1 MQLTATDALT
11 RIRAHLDAD
20 EVAVKQWLPDSMLL
34 SWFNR
39 GLIRL
44 YRKMIRAGMTHHS
57 RTSVSITAPGEVD
70 FSIGTGGAQGR
81 EPLVIYHVAEVNSD
95 GTRRFLTPSQPYGG
109 PVPNSV
115 YDLTTGHVANS
126 WWVQQNLSGSGAT
139 SITLHPIPQ
148 SGTYE
153 VVWHPVPLL
162 LSNVDPPP
170 TGYSSLIFLPAG
182 LEEYPI
188 LDAVRSGF
196 AREQSAPPSVTRML
210 MEMDEELDLAATT
223 LTQGWQ
229 PAVRNVDREVRGW
242 VHRTPR
248 MPTGAL
254 DPSLWVWLA

>member
-11 RIRAHLDAD
+11 LIRAHLDAD

-39 GLIRL
+39 GLLRL
-44 YRKMIRAGMTHHS
+44 YRKMIRAGMVHGS
-57 RTSVSITAPGEVD
+57 RSSAEITAPSTD
-70 FSIGTGGAQGR
+70 ITIGTGGLAGR
-81 EPLVIYHVAEVNSD
+81 EPLVIYHVAEVRSD

-109 PVPNSV
+109 PVPPSD
-115 YDLTTGHVANS
+115 YDLSSSDVAS
-126 WWVQQNLSGSGAT
+126 TWWVQQNLSGDGST
-139 SITLHPIPQ
+139 SITIHPIPR

-162 LSNVDPPP
+162 LSNADTPPE
-170 TGYSSLIFLPAG
+170 GYTNTIFLPAG
-182 LEEYPI
+182 MQEYPI

-210 MEMDEELDLAATT
+210 QEMDEELDLAATT
-223 LTQGWQ
+223 LSQGWQ
-229 PAVRNVDREVRGW
+229 PAVRNVDRETRGW
-242 VHRTPR
+242 VHRRPR
-248 MPTGAL
+248 MPAGVI